1 MVLLHY
7 LILLF
12 QKVLQQVQHTILL
25 RKLQTN
31 KSFNKSH
38 LIIHQ
43 RLILKT
49 SWIFMKNACQNH
61 ILFQRLMLPLH
72 QIILNVDQSPFMEQ
86 AKFIYSPLGKYLEKQ
101 TKTTENK
108 AKNKSKQLKT
118 ESKNNFLI
126 QIKNQLLLGFQ
137 RTL

>member
-1 MVLLHY
+1 
-7 LILLF
+7 
-12 QKVLQQVQHTILL
+12 
-25 RKLQTN
+25 
-31 KSFNKSH
+31 
-38 LIIHQ
+38 
-43 RLILKT
+43 
-49 SWIFMKNACQNH
+49 MKNACQNH

-86 AKFIYSPLGKYLEKQ
+86 AKVIYSPLGKYLEKQ
-101 TKTTENK
+101 TKTIENK